1 MKKFI
6 KEYLK
11 IISYTALGLVFI
23 VSSFYLVMNYYHYEE
38 LKKPLYISSGDAN
51 YLSYQSKINEINNN
65 LNLFRSKNSTN
76 DNLKTMYNKLL
87 TCQSVLQSDG
97 TLATL
102 PVNTYFNS
110 YDIYQLG
117 SKFQT
122 DILNVCWALHLSY
135 LTEEDVASEFQ
146 DVAPYV
152 ISSINTINNQVNF
165 ALAEIQNNSSYFYTT
180 NITSSTIRN
189 YLSSDYTMITNAY
202 NEFADIILN
211 LSETIN
217 KEVEPIS
224 GGNND

>member
-38 LKKPLYISSGDAN
+38 LKKQLYISSGDAN
-51 YLSYQSKINEINNN
+51 YLSYQIKINEINNN

-152 ISSINTINNQVNF
+152 KSSINTINNQVNF

-217 KEVEPIS
+217 QEIEPIS

>member
-11 IISYTALGLVFI
+11 IISYTALGLVLI

-189 YLSSDYTMITNAY
+189 YLSADYTMISNAY

-217 KEVEPIS
+217 KEIEPIS

>member
-1 MKKFI
+1 MKRFI

-11 IISYTALGLVFI
+11 VISYAALGLIFI
-23 VSSFYLVMNYYHYEE
+23 VASFYLVMNYYHYEE
-38 LKKPLYISSGDAN
+38 LKRPLYISSGDIN
-51 YLSYQSKINEINNN
+51 YLNYQEKLNEISNN
-65 LNLFRSKNSTN
+65 LNEFRSKNSTN

-87 TCQSVLQSDG
+87 TCQTVLQSDG
-97 TLATL
+97 TLANL

-110 YDIYQLG
+110 HDIYELG

-122 DILNVCWALHLSY
+122 DVLNVCWALHLSY
-135 LTEEDVASEFQ
+135 LTEEEVALEFQ

-152 ISSINTINNQVNF
+152 TSSINTIHNQVNF

-189 YLSSDYTMITNAY
+189 YLSADYTMISNAY

-217 KEVEPIS
+217 KEIEPIS